1 MSKKT
6 EELLHTVPVLK
17 EGQKL
22 QWVVVMRVDTG
33 ILVDCAD
40 GAVTGI
46 ILQKEMR
53 DLIRNG
59 VDLSVGASIEAELIN
74 PTIRHKEGYYIISVT
89 KLLQIDVWKNII
101 SKIETNEI
109 FTVIPTEANLWGL
122 LVDMHGIKGFIPLS
136 QLAPI
141 HYPRVEDGDQ
151 EQIFDKLL
159 DLIGKEFS
167 VRAISIDEEEKRV
180 ILSEREALKEETE
193 KILAEIEVG
202 KSYDGVVSGVSSYG
216 LFVTL
221 WGSVEGLVHISELT
235 FGHVTNIDKL
245 ARIGDPFEVKVIG
258 LENGK
263 ISLSRKQLKGDPW
276 EYIPKNFKI
285 WDIIE
290 GEIVR
295 FVPYGV
301 FMRIYDDI
309 NGLIHLSEL
318 SKKSQVKIGQT
329 VQAKLILLDIR
340 SRKIGLSM
348 RALEAPVEG
357 EEVVPSKRWATKTSV
372 AKATVETSTETTTE

>member
-1 MSKKT
+1 
-6 EELLHTVPVLK
+6 
-17 EGQKL
+17 
-22 QWVVVMRVDTG
+22 
-33 ILVDCAD
+33 
-40 GAVTGI
+40 
-46 ILQKEMR
+46 
-53 DLIRNG
+53 
-59 VDLSVGASIEAELIN
+59 
-74 PTIRHKEGYYIISVT
+74 
-89 KLLQIDVWKNII
+89 
-101 SKIETNEI
+101 
-109 FTVIPTEANLWGL
+109 
-122 LVDMHGIKGFIPLS
+122 MHGIKGFIPLS

-159 DLIGKEFS
+159 DLIGKEFN

-221 WGSVEGLVHISELT
+221 GGSVEGLVHISELT
-235 FGHVTNIDKL
+235 FGHVAHINKL
-245 ARIGDPFEVKVIG
+245 AKIGDPFEVKVIG

-276 EYIPKNFKI
+276 TYIPKNFKI
-285 WDIIE
+285 GDIIE

-348 RALEAPVEG
+348 RAIEAPTEG
-357 EEVVPSKRWATKTSV
+357 EDAGSSKRWA
-372 AKATVETSTETTTE
+372 AKAPAAKPVAESTTDEASDATAA

>member
-1 MSKKT
+1 MAKKS
-6 EELLHTVPVLK
+6 EDQLLQNVPVLK

-22 QWVVVMRVDTG
+22 KGVVVKKIDTG
-33 ILVDCAD
+33 VLVDCAD
-40 GAVTGI
+40 GAITAI

-53 DLIRNG
+53 DLLRG
-59 VDLSVGASIEAELIN
+59 WVDLSVGASVEAELIN

-89 KLLQIDVWKNII
+89 KLLQIDVWKNIL

-109 FTVIPTEANLWGL
+109 FTVVPTEANLWGL

-159 DLIGKEFS
+159 ELIGKEFS
-167 VRAISIDEEEKRV
+167 VRAISVDEEEKRV

-193 KILAEIEVG
+193 KILEEIEVG
-202 KSYDGVVSGVSSYG
+202 KSYNGVVSGVSSYG

-221 WGSVEGLVHISELT
+221 GGSVEGLVHISELT
-235 FGHVTNIDKL
+235 FGHVAHISKL
-245 ARIGDPFEVKVIG
+245 AKIGDPFEVKVIG

-285 WDIIE
+285 GDIIE

-318 SKKSQVKIGQT
+318 SKKSQVKIGQV
-329 VQAKLILLDIR
+329 VQAKLILLDPR
-340 SRKIGLSM
+340 ARKIGLSM
-348 RALEAPVEG
+348 KALEAQAEG
-357 EEVVPSKRWATKTSV
+357 EKPS
-372 AKATVETSTETTTE
+372 EE